1 MAESAGF
8 RFVAASEINANP
20 KDAANWPTGVWT
32 PPPTFTLG
40 DTDREQY
47 AAIVEADNFVL
58 KFQARPGIHYSDH
71 HVLENIIPR
80 WLGNTPTS
88 TSTTAIV
95 GREGDCTIHA
105 TQKLAGPS
113 SVNPDVPHALHA
125 LPATLIDA
133 GVQTH
138 ID

>member
-58 KFQARPGIHYSDH
+58 KFQARPGDSLLRSPCSGERHAATAWQHTDVDINDRHCRSRRRLHDQGH
-71 HVLENIIPR
+71 PR
-80 WLGNTPTS
+80 S
-88 TSTTAIV
+88 
-95 GREGDCTIHA
+95 
-105 TQKLAGPS
+105 
-113 SVNPDVPHALHA
+113 
-125 LPATLIDA
+125 
-133 GVQTH
+133 
-138 ID
+138 